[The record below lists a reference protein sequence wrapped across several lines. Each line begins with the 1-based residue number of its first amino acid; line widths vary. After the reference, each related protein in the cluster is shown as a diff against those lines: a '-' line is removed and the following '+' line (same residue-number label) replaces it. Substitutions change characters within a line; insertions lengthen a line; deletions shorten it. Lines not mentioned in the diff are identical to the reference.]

1 MMTEG
6 RREEDRRSG
15 ASGGT
20 ALERHAQTL
29 IGIVVA
35 SLLGWVG
42 VTVQD
47 LTTTVARMEEKIV
60 SLERQIDILQSN
72 SYRTP
77 TEEEQPDELTKLYF
91 VIRDNRGGLNWMV
104 SELELSL

>member
-72 SYRTP
+72 TRDRY
-77 TEEEQPDELTKLYF
+77 TKQDASRDFGVFQKILDDHAER
-91 VIRDNRGGLNWMV
+91 IRR
-104 SELELSL
+104 LERKDP